1 MLRITLA
8 ALHLLA
14 LGIGFSAVIG
24 RAFALRQRPV
34 SAESLRRAFHFD
46 TQWGIAAGL
55 WIVTGLWRWLGAV
68 EKSSSYYTGNHIF
81 LTKMALL
88 LLILALEVW
97 PMVTLIRWRVVLG
110 RGGSAEMVADPAAA
124 ARIAMISRV
133 QAVLVVLMVFAASA
147 MARGFGARGGG

>member
-24 RAFALRQRPV
+24 RAVALRQRPA

-55 WIVTGLWRWLGAV
+55 WIGTGLWRWLGAV
-68 EKSSSYYTGNHIF
+68 EKSAGYYNANHIF

-97 PMVTLIRWRVVLG
+97 PMITLIRWRVVMG

-124 ARIAMISRV
+124 ARIATISRV
-133 QAVLVVLMVFAASA
+133 QAVLVVLMVFAATA
-147 MARGFGARGGG
+147 MARGYGARGG